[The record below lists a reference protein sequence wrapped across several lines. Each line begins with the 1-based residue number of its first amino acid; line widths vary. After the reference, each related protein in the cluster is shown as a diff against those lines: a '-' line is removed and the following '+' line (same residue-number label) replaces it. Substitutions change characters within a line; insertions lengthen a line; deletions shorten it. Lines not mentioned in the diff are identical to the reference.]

1 MKKTNSMKEVLL
13 VRKMRAD
20 DPVEL
25 PMDDKFFDSLH
36 DKIMCAVEKTEI
48 KPVSKWDKTWIFLD
62 QKTAWRSKAR
72 KAVKL
77 SIAAVTMTV
86 GVSLLSLSLNFYQQ
100 AQYVREDLNKKSI
113 IEAAE
118 KNPAAWSEL
127 MTYQNEND
135 FYSEVLSQR
144 DVATFNDVD
153 QVLSQSL

>member
-1 MKKTNSMKEVLL
+1 
-13 VRKMRAD
+13 
-20 DPVEL
+20 
-25 PMDDKFFDSLH
+25 
-36 DKIMCAVEKTEI
+36 
-48 KPVSKWDKTWIFLD
+48 
-62 QKTAWRSKAR
+62 
-72 KAVKL
+72 
-77 SIAAVTMTV
+77 MTV

>member
-13 VRKMRAD
+13 IRKMKAD

-25 PMDDKFFDSLH
+25 PMDDMFFDNLH
-36 DKIMCAVEKTEI
+36 DKIMCAVEKTEV
-48 KPVSKWDKTWIFLD
+48 KRVSKWEKTWVFLD
-62 QKTAWRSKAR
+62 QKTAWRAKAR
-72 KAVKL
+72 KAVKV
-77 SIAAVTMTV
+77 SIAAVTMTI
-86 GVSLLSLSLNFYQQ
+86 GISMLSLSLNFYQQ
-100 AQYVREDLNKKSI
+100 AQYVRENINKKSI

-135 FYSEVLSQR
+135 FYSEILSQR
-144 DVATFNDVD
+144 DVATFTDVD